1 MKSWKISRC
10 FHVAALA
17 GVAVGLAGC
26 GQDAATQSL
35 NQQLAEQSQKLDD
48 HEKMLTEQDKKITQL
63 SWQLEVLQQTLDRQ
77 AQASAAAPEAGS
89 ALLAVDLDSTARSE
103 TIRQLV
109 GFNARL
115 SAGLGFAVYS
125 KALGDLDS
133 DLAQQLLEIKNDNFV
148 EQTKII
154 LKQYDLASELWDKLS
169 RADTDYVTLTPMER
183 YDYSMSGINFADGYR
198 AKLSD
203 VQRVWRAASDQTQR
217 LIETDKDSSPD
228 TVSMKN

>member
-1 MKSWKISRC
+1 MKTWKIRYC
-10 FHVAALA
+10 YPAAALA
-17 GVAVGLAGC
+17 GLAGWLAGC
-26 GQDAATQSL
+26 SPDDTGPSL
-35 NQQLAEQSQKLDD
+35 NQQLAEQNQKLDD
-48 HEKMLTEQDKKITQL
+48 HEKMLIEQDKKITQL
-63 SWQLEVLQQTLDRQ
+63 SWQLELLQQTLDKQ
-77 AQASAAAPEAGS
+77 MQASNSAAKTDNM
-89 ALLAVDLDSTARSE
+89 LLTMDLDGTARKE

-115 SAGLGFAVYS
+115 SAGLPLMVYT

-148 EQTKII
+148 AQTKII

-169 RADTDYVTLTPMER
+169 RTDADYVTLTALER
-183 YDYSMSGINFADGYR
+183 YKYSMSGINFADGYR

-217 LIETDKDSSPD
+217 LIDLDKDGSPES
-228 TVSMKN
+228 VSLKN